1 MINTKQNLKL
11 ASDGWDSA
19 MPTFLKY
26 LKIPNKSPAFDK
38 DWRKTR
44 HIDEAAR
51 LLLTW
56 VKARK
61 IKGLKSE
68 VIRIGGR
75 TPLIYVEVLASG
87 TSKETVLLY
96 GHMDKQPECT
106 GWLPGLSAWK
116 PVFRGDKL
124 YARGAADDGYST
136 FAALMAIENLQAQGL
151 PHARIVV
158 LIEAGEESGSPDL
171 EFYVKKLAK
180 RIGTLSLVVCLDS
193 GAGDYKRLWLTNS
206 LRGLVGGTLRVSLL
220 KEGVHSGAGTGIA
233 ASSFRIARMLISRI
247 EDERTG
253 AIKLKSFNPA
263 ISANVKR
270 EVARSARLV
279 GDIKGKLPFLL
290 GVEALS
296 KNQSELLLA
305 GTWKPTLAVT
315 GADGFPAVADAGNVL
330 RKETALKL
338 SLRLPPNG
346 NAIQAMN
353 ELKKVL
359 LVNPPYKAK
368 VSFENI
374 DFADGWS
381 APELAPWLTKS
392 VREVSHQYFG
402 NDFAQM
408 GEGGSIPFMAMLG
421 KKFPKAQFVVTG
433 VLGPESNAHGPNE
446 FLHLPFTK
454 KLTAGICIILNVVPV
469 NMGLAPKNISRN
481 LILLGK

>member
-38 DWRKTR
+38 DWRKTG
-44 HIDEAAR
+44 HMDKAAE
-51 LLLTW
+51 LLLSW
-56 VKARK
+56 MKARK
-61 IKGLKSE
+61 IKGLKAE
-68 VIRIGGR
+68 IIRVPGK
-75 TPLIYVEVLASG
+75 TPLLFVEIPGS
-87 TSKETVLLY
+87 TKDKDTVLLY
-96 GHMDKQPECT
+96 GHMDKQPECS

-136 FAALMAIENLQAQGL
+136 FAALIAIENLQAQGL
-151 PHARIVV
+151 PHSRCVIV
-158 LIEAGEESGSPDL
+158 IEACEESGSPDL
-171 EFYVKKLAK
+171 EFYIQKLSK
-180 RIGTLSLVVCLDS
+180 RIGALSLIVCLDS

-253 AIKLKSFNPA
+253 AIKLRSFNPTIPMSVIKE
-263 ISANVKR
+263 ISKTAKII
-270 EVARSARLV
+270 
-279 GDIKGKLPFLL
+279 GDIKSHLPFLP
-290 GVEALS
+290 GVEALNKS
-296 KNQSELLLA
+296 SAELLLA
-305 GTWKPTLAVT
+305 STWRPTLAVT
-315 GADGFPAVADAGNVL
+315 GADGFPHVADAGNVL
-330 RKETALKL
+330 RKETAFKL
-338 SLRLPPNG
+338 SLRLPPNVDSHR
-346 NAIQAMN
+346 AMS
-353 ELKKVL
+353 ELKRVL
-359 LVNPPYKAK
+359 LAKPPYNAK
-368 VSFENI
+368 VSFENVES
-374 DFADGWS
+374 ADGWS
-381 APELAPWLTKS
+381 VPALDPWLDKLVGTVS
-392 VREVSHQYFG
+392 REYFG
-402 NDFAQM
+402 NPYASM

>member
-1 MINTKQNLKL
+1 MINQKQNLRL
-11 ASDGWDSA
+11 AGEAWDDA
-19 MPTFLKY
+19 IPTFLRY
-26 LKIPNKSPAFDK
+26 LSIPNKSPAFDK
-38 DWRKTR
+38 DWQANGYMDK
-44 HIDEAAR
+44 AAE
-51 LLLTW
+51 LLLAW

-61 IKGLKSE
+61 IKGLKAE
-68 VIRIGGR
+68 IVRIASR
-75 TPLIYVEVLASG
+75 TPLLFIEIPPLGASG
-87 TSKETVLLY
+87 QALRAKGDTVLLY
-96 GHMDKQPECT
+96 GHMDKQPECSN
-106 GWLPGLSAWK
+106 WLPGLSAWK
-116 PVFRGDKL
+116 PVFRGNQL

-136 FAALMAIENLQAQGL
+136 FAALMAIENLEAQSL
-151 PHARIVV
+151 AHSRCVIV
-158 LIEAGEESGSPDL
+158 IEACEESGSPDL
-171 EFYVKKLAK
+171 EFYVQKLAK
-180 RIGTLSLVVCLDS
+180 RIGNLSLIVCLDS

-338 SLRLPPNG
+338 SLRLPPDG

-433 VLGPESNAHGPNE
+433 VLGPKSNAHGPNE
-446 FLHLPFTK
+446 FLHIPYVK
-454 KLTAGICIILNVVPV
+454 KLTAGIAQIL
-469 NMGLAPKNISRN
+469 ADHTAKR
-481 LILLGK
+481 